1 VRAALILPLLLFPAT
16 ALAGNPWEELMG
28 PGKPQLWT
36 DPQGRF
42 YLDLPIG
49 FKPDV
54 KEAGTFVDFWKT
66 NGDYGYTA
74 HVEVE
79 MRTVPPGTKTVH
91 FASRVNEDLKKTAP
105 GYRVIFDERA
115 KVSGVN
121 AVHRIFTYQAHNN
134 AQLMTEV
141 VQYVFVVAER
151 AFIISMITPA
161 GTREVFEEDFQKMAK
176 SFSGRAPGEDSTP
189 MPKGKKK
196 IRAGEMV
203 NPDGVQY

>member
-1 VRAALILPLLLFPAT
+1 MRAALIISLALFPAT

-54 KEAGTFVDFWKT
+54 KEGGFVDFWKT

-74 HVEVE
+74 RVEVE
-79 MRTVPPGTKTVH
+79 MRTVPPGTKTAH
-91 FASRVNEDLKKTAP
+91 FASRVNEDLKKSAP
-105 GYRVIFDERA
+105 GYRVIYDQRA
-115 KVSGVN
+115 QISGVN
-121 AVHRIFTYQAHNN
+121 GVHRIFIFQAHNN
-134 AQLMTEV
+134 AELLTEV
-141 VQYVFVVAER
+141 VQYVFVIGER
-151 AFIISMITPA
+151 AFILSMITA
-161 GTREVFEEDFQKMAK
+161 GGTREVFEEDFQKMAK
-176 SFSGRAPGEDSTP
+176 SFNGRAPGEDSTP
-189 MPKGKKK
+189 MPKGKKRIK
-196 IRAGEMV
+196 AGEMV